1 MIVQCANCQTKY
13 NLPDAK
19 IPEAGAKVKCSKCG
33 NVFVAK
39 KSAPPPPPPAPEPDL
54 PDSLPDS
61 LDDDLAGLGGGA
73 PASPQPSSRAG
84 DDSLDDLF
92 SDSPSPAAPRASR
105 PEPDGLDFGGD
116 PFGSGSPDLDAPAG
130 KPSGGF
136 DLGESKPAKKKFE
149 FSRKNLI
156 ILLAAGLLLLGGGG
170 AAYFFLAKPEA
181 PALPTK
187 GAKANDTAQPT
198 PGQAPPP
205 VQPEA
210 AAPPAQSLA
219 DKTKNIS
226 LKNVRQYYVTNE
238 KAGPLFVVEGKA
250 LNEFTVPKEMIR
262 VEVAIY
268 DAQGR
273 VLVSKK
279 QLCGNTL
286 SHFQLQVQTMEEIEK
301 GLGAEVGILTNNT
314 FVKPGADVPFMLVF
328 ANPPENLAEYGVN
341 VVGAE
346 DLSPE
351 ATQKQ

>member
-39 KSAPPPPPPAPEPDL
+39 KSAPPPPPPAPDPD
-54 PDSLPDS
+54 LPDS
-61 LDDDLAGLGGGA
+61 LDDDLAGLGPSA
-73 PASPQPSSRAG
+73 PPPSSSTAA

-92 SDSPSPAAPRASR
+92 SDGPAAPAAPKASR
-105 PEPDGLDFGGD
+105 PEPDGLGFGGD
-116 PFGSGSPDLDAPAG
+116 PFGSDTPDQGAPAD

-136 DLGESKPAKKKFE
+136 DLGEAKPAKKKFE
-149 FSRKNLI
+149 LSRKNLI

-187 GAKANDTAQPT
+187 GAKANDTAQPA

-205 VQPEA
+205 AQPEA
-210 AAPPAQSLA
+210 AAPPTQTLA